1 MILHDTYLKKHLKV
15 TSLIIS
21 PVRGRP
27 SCPPCALTCTRTFI
41 VPSLCPHL
49 YEDVHRALLV
59 PSPVRGRSS
68 CPPCAL
74 TCTRTFIVPS
84 LCPHLYEDVHRA
96 LLVPSPVR
104 GRSSCP
110 PCALTCTR
118 TFIVPSLCPH
128 LYEDVHRVLLVPSPV
143 RGRSSYPPCALTCTR
158 TFVVPSLCPHLYEDV
173 HRALLVP
180 SPVRGCSSCLP
191 CSSPALLR
199 SSCRSG
205 CVRDR
210 GRRRG
215 WGGSRGG
222 ACRAWRGRA
231 LPTAGGTSWE
241 SVQTGRPTRTPPRP
255 CHPSQSPANDL
266 APRQPIPN
274 LQQGRLQK
282 TPSTVIT
289 SVVLMP
295 NYELKKVTCFRWLRC
310 LSSK

>member
-1 MILHDTYLKKHLKV
+1 MILHDTYIKKHLMV

-27 SCPPCALTCTRTFI
+27 SCPACALTCMRTFIVPSLCPHLYEDVHRVLLVPSPVRGRSSCPPCALTCTRTFI
-41 VPSLCPHL
+41 VPCLCPHLYEDVHRALLVRPHL

-74 TCTRTFIVPS
+74 TCTRTFIVP
-84 LCPHLYEDVHRA
+84 A
-96 LLVPSPVR
+96 
-104 GRSSCP
+104 
-110 PCALTCTR
+110 
-118 TFIVPSLCPH
+118 
-128 LYEDVHRVLLVPSPV
+128 
-143 RGRSSYPPCALTCTR
+143 
-158 TFVVPSLCPHLYEDV
+158 LCPHLYEDV

-231 LPTAGGTSWE
+231 LPTAGGTSWG